1 MTIHDLHHENNLTMG
16 LITSIGSAQYVLIH
30 MHGKQNKFQFERNRQ
45 IGIKESESQNVSIT
59 KIKNDCGP

>member
-1 MTIHDLHHENNLTMG
+1 MG